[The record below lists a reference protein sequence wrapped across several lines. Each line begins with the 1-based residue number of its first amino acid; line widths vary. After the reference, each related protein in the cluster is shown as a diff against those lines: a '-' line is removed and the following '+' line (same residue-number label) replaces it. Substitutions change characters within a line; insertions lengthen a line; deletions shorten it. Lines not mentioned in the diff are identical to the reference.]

1 MSFEVSAIIPVYGPQ
16 PLLQRAVDSVLANP
30 EILELL
36 VVDDGSSLPL
46 VPTPHPR
53 LKVIRHER
61 NRGQAA
67 ARNTGARSAAGDWLT
82 FLDADDI
89 WDANKTKIQIGA
101 LRCDRAG
108 AIGAVCAFGF
118 DRGGNHVVCKPPEGR
133 LEFDHGL
140 AGARFGLGSTMV
152 VSRSAFLQSGGY
164 DESFARYED
173 WEWLLRTLRIGHFL
187 TQRDEL
193 VTVSHGHRANPSDAL
208 NALAKLEEGQFAG
221 GLKPSQSSVFKAAI
235 ALERASVLLSD
246 RQRLSA
252 AWSLLNAMQHRPDWV
267 TRAVYNRLAGGE
279 VPGT

>member
-1 MSFEVSAIIPVYGPQ
+1 MSFEVSAIIPVLGPQ
-16 PLLQRAVDSVLANP
+16 PLLQRAIDSVLANP
-30 EILELL
+30 EICELL
-36 VVDDGSSLPL
+36 VVDDGSKNPL
-46 VPTPHPR
+46 VPAPHPR
-53 LKVIRHER
+53 LKVIRHDV
-61 NRGQAA
+61 NKGQAA
-67 ARNTGARSAAGDWLT
+67 ARNTGARSAVCDWLT

-101 LRCDRAG
+101 LRRGGAG

-118 DRGGNHVVCKPPEGR
+118 QRGGSHVVCKPPADR

-173 WEWLLRTLRIGHFL
+173 WDWLLRTLRIGHFL

-193 VTVSHGHRANPSDAL
+193 VTISHGHRANPSDAL
-208 NALAKLEEGQFAG
+208 KALAKLAEGPLTR
-221 GLKPSQSSVFKAAI
+221 GLTPSQSSVFKAAI
-235 ALERASVLLSD
+235 ALERASVLLAG
-246 RQRLSA
+246 RRRLAA
-252 AWSLLNAMQHRPDWV
+252 AWNILEAMRHRPDWV
-267 TRAVYNRLAGGE
+267 SRAIYDRLAGGE